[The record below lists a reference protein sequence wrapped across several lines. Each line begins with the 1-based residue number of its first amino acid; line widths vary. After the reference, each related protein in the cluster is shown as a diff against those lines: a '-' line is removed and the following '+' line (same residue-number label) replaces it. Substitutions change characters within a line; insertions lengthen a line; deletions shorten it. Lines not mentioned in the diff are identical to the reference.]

1 MRTKRLS
8 PETWHRD
15 DREIVS
21 AEARMRTVTYCRAA
35 EPARDSMQEGEN
47 GDRVPAVLVAVEEEG
62 EPGEPVADGESGA
75 VSWAGAEAQQDEGDG
90 EST

>member
-8 PETWHRD
+8 PETRHRD

-47 GDRVPAVLVAVEEEG
+47 GDGVPVVLVAVGEEGEG
-62 EPGEPVADGESGA
+62 EPGEPVADGESDA
-75 VSWAGAEAQQDEGDG
+75 DP
-90 EST
+90 

>member
-1 MRTKRLS
+1 MKRLS
-8 PETWHRD
+8 PETWHCD

-21 AEARMRTVTYCRAA
+21 AEVRMRTITYCRAA

-47 GDRVPAVLVAVEEEG
+47 RDGVPAVLVVVEEEG
-62 EPGEPVADGESGA
+62 EPGEPVADRESGV